1 MKRKLTKVVDGTEIT
16 TSEKMCSC
24 GTDVADNLCSPGC
37 PDTCREC
44 RLVKQRLNKRPL

>member
-37 PDTCREC
+37 PDTCGVRDFDATC
-44 RLVKQRLNKRPL
+44 GR